1 MTGSPRVSCI
11 LAVWNGAA
19 YLADA
24 LRSILSQT
32 FRDFEL
38 ITVDD
43 GSTDGTLSILE
54 RFQREDGRIRLFRQ
68 AHSGLVAALN
78 RGVALALGE
87 YFARMGA
94 DDISMPE
101 RFEVQV
107 NYLDRHH
114 DVGICG
120 VWVETFGDGRG
131 EIIRYPCDDGT
142 IRSRL
147 LFESALAHPS
157 VMLRRNVLERH
168 GLGYDVTALHAEDYD
183 LWVRAARHTRFA
195 NIPSVLLHYR
205 IHPQQVGR
213 RHEEAADGSVRRIR
227 SAQLNDMGI
236 QPTEQE
242 SNLHQDLSGWRV
254 KSTPEFLQATR
265 EWLCKLKGAN
275 AVVHR
280 YPQAEFRVA
289 LSQRWA
295 KVCAAATFGGIRTLA
310 EFWRAPR
317 LAFPGM
323 TPFQHFKFAV
333 KCLIRKDPQT
343 PFVKVGRVAN

>member
-1 MTGSPRVSCI
+1 MTHAPKVSVVM
-11 LAVWNGAA
+11 AVWNGEA

-24 LRSILSQT
+24 LRSILGQT

-38 ITVDD
+38 IIVDD
-43 GSTDGTLSILE
+43 GATDGTADILR
-54 RFQREDGRIRLFRQ
+54 RFQCEDRRIRLFRQ

-157 VMLRRNVLERH
+157 VMLRQNAREENGVNHCLKYK
-168 GLGYDVTALHAEDYD
+168 LCAEVHVWGDRCVPRPWMEC
-183 LWVRAARHTRFA
+183 LTCSVARTRVV
-195 NIPSVLLHYR
+195 NNGDTISPL
-205 IHPQQVGR
+205 PK
-213 RHEEAADGSVRRIR
+213 
-227 SAQLNDMGI
+227 
-236 QPTEQE
+236 QP
-242 SNLHQDLSGWRV
+242 
-254 KSTPEFLQATR
+254 
-265 EWLCKLKGAN
+265 
-275 AVVHR
+275 
-280 YPQAEFRVA
+280 
-289 LSQRWA
+289 
-295 KVCAAATFGGIRTLA
+295 
-310 EFWRAPR
+310 
-317 LAFPGM
+317 
-323 TPFQHFKFAV
+323 
-333 KCLIRKDPQT
+333 
-343 PFVKVGRVAN
+343 